1 MKQTSKATIGYALCG
16 SFCTFSR
23 TLEQMETLVRLGYDV
38 IPFMSETAYS
48 TDTRFGRAEDFIQT
62 IENICGHPVIHT
74 IAGAEPVGPKKMV
87 DLLLVAPCTGNTL
100 AKLSWG
106 VTDTSVTM
114 AVKSS
119 LRIGLPVVLCL
130 ATNDGLGASAQNF
143 GRLMNTKHMYFVPLQ
158 QDDPILKP
166 NSLVADFTRIPE
178 TVEAALDGRQVEPV
192 LF

>member
-1 MKQTSKATIGYALCG
+1 MKKTAKATIGYALCG

-48 TDTRFGRAEDFIQT
+48 TDTRFGRAEDFIHT
-62 IENICGHPVIHT
+62 IESICNHSVIHT
-74 IAGAEPVGPKKMV
+74 IADAEPVGPKKMV

-106 VTDTSVTM
+106 VTDTAVTM
-114 AVKSS
+114 AVKSA
-119 LRIGLPVVLCL
+119 LRIGLPVAL
-130 ATNDGLGASAQNF
+130 
-143 GRLMNTKHMYFVPLQ
+143 
-158 QDDPILKP
+158 
-166 NSLVADFTRIPE
+166 
-178 TVEAALDGRQVEPV
+178 EAALENRQVEPV

>member
-1 MKQTSKATIGYALCG
+1 MKKTAKATIGYALCG

-23 TLEQMETLVRLGYDV
+23 TLEQMEALVRLGYDV

-48 TDTRFGRAEDFIQT
+48 TDTRFGRAEDFIHT
-62 IENICGHPVIHT
+62 IESICSHPVIHT
-74 IAGAEPVGPKKMV
+74 IADAEPVGPKKMV

-106 VTDTSVTM
+106 VTDTAVTM
-114 AVKSS
+114 AVKSA
-119 LRIGLPVVLCL
+119 LRIGLPVVLCM

-143 GRLMNTKHMYFVPLQ
+143 GRLMNTKHIYFVPLQ
-158 QDDPILKP
+158 QDYPVLKP

-178 TVEAALDGRQVEPV
+178 TVEAALENRQVEPV